1 MAQTTIT
8 AGIWFAVI
16 SISFTLL
23 TGVTWLTVALIA
35 THSVMTHGTISA
47 WTLYTFVDINL
58 TCLTLPSFRADAGE
72 TLVVFCLLT
81 YSTIFAGSGAAGCQ
95 QGLTVFTS
103 VGQQTV
109 ALVSSHIVNAGAL
122 VEAGVGGTLIYV
134 SLAVRS
140 CEASSACT
148 VISTGHIFAGS
159 SIHAR
164 V

>member
-1 MAQTTIT
+1 
-8 AGIWFAVI
+8 
-16 SISFTLL
+16 
-23 TGVTWLTVALIA
+23 
-35 THSVMTHGTISA
+35 MTYGTISA
-47 WTLYTFVDINL
+47 WALYTFVDINL
-58 TCLTLPSFRADAGE
+58 TCLALPSFRADAGE

-81 YSTIFAGSGAAGCQ
+81 HPTIFTGSGAAGSQ

-109 ALVSSHIVNAGAL
+109 ALVSSHIVDAGAL
-122 VEAGVGGTLIYV
+122 VEAGVGGTLVYV

-140 CEASSACT
+140 CEASSACA
-148 VISTGHIFAGS
+148 VISACHVFAGS